1 MAEEKEALLKKR
13 KELMDRVDAIKADY
27 QRGLDADSEERA
39 VQLENRETL
48 QEIERVSLEEIAKI
62 EEQLKALD

>member
-1 MAEEKEALLKKR
+1 MMKEELLKKR
-13 KELMDRVDAIKADY
+13 KELMDRVAAIRADY
-27 QRGLDADSEERA
+27 RQGLDADSEERA

-62 EEQLKALD
+62 DEQLKALD

>member
-1 MAEEKEALLKKR
+1 MKEELIRRR

-27 QRGLDADSEERA
+27 RRGLDADSEERA
-39 VQLENRETL
+39 LQLENRETL

-62 EEQLKALD
+62 DEQLKALD